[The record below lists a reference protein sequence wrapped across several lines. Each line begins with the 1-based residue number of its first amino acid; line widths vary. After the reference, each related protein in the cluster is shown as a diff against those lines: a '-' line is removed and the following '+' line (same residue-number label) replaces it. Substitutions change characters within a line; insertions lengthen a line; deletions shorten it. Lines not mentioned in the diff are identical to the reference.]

1 MIKGEAIMAKEK
13 SERTL
18 FREVTL
24 QKRAD
29 AWQQVQAEDA
39 AAAKAEAAK
48 TARLRELRLAKEA
61 ADAANAPAL
70 KPKRSRAKMK

>member
-1 MIKGEAIMAKEK
+1 MSKD
-13 SERTL
+13 SERKSPGAL
-18 FREVTL
+18 AREAAF

-61 ADAANAPAL
+61 EEAL
-70 KPKRSRAKMK
+70 KPAPAKPKRGAGKV